1 MGQEFKTIYDELKN
15 KYGEKY
21 KPAISQKTKRIGLR
35 MFFVWMVISF
45 IQALLRR
52 IGFEESTLYVLV
64 ELLTTLII
72 VILIILVLYMLNKNM
87 EYWKKAFEFKQ
98 EIGNE
103 FWKAVNSN
111 IKYQPLR
118 NEIDSAFVKKELDN
132 MLNQNTTIIE
142 IEESLEFENK
152 KMYTV
157 RYNNED
163 QTRFN
168 GVFVIIEKFKLAKN
182 NDNIEKIIKESNLNI
197 AKDLKKAVEKDDKLY
212 LLIDAVEVF
221 KFADNDYFNE
231 RQLYDNF
238 LRFHE
243 IIKEKWIV

>member
-1 MGQEFKTIYDELKN
+1 MEQEFKTIYDELK
-15 KYGEKY
+15 KTYGEKY
-21 KPAISQKTKRIGLR
+21 KPLVSQKTKRKGLR
-35 MFFVWMVISF
+35 IFFAWMVISF

-52 IGFEESTLYVLV
+52 IGFEESTVYVLI

-72 VILIILVLYMLNKNM
+72 VILIILVLYLINRNL
-87 EYWKKAFEFKQ
+87 EYWKKAFDFKQ

-103 FWKAVNSN
+103 FWKAVESN
-111 IKYQPLR
+111 IKYKPQR
-118 NEIDSAFVKKELDN
+118 NEIDSTIVKKELDN
-132 MLNQNTTIIE
+132 ALNQNINIID
-142 IEESLEFENK
+142 IEESLEYKNK

-163 QTRFN
+163 NTRFN
-168 GVFVIIEKFKLAKN
+168 GVFVIIEKFKSDKN
-182 NDNIEKIIKESNLNI
+182 DDEIERTIKESGLSI
-197 AKDLKKAVEKDDKLY
+197 SKDLKKAVKKDDKLY

-221 KFADNDYFNE
+221 KFGDNDYFSE

-243 IIKEKWIV
+243 IAKEKWRK